1 MRMVMQLARQ
11 TALILLRSAR
21 PWYRSPIAVFVGL
34 SGPLIYLV
42 LFGPLLKS
50 SLGGD
55 SWQWFVPGMLMQLTV
70 FGAAYAGFSLTPELR
85 NGVMERLWVAP
96 VSRTALLLGRV
107 LSDVAQLMLQGVLL
121 LVVAV
126 LFGFHTSLAAMGLAL
141 ALVAVLGAGLSSASY
156 ALALW
161 IREENR
167 FAPLLSMLLLPLM
180 LLSGVLLPM
189 ESAPGWLHTLSRI
202 NPLTYV
208 VDALRAITT
217 QRYAADETLIGL
229 AVTIGLG
236 AACAFWGL
244 RAMAREQT

>member
-1 MRMVMQLARQ
+1 MQLVRQ
-11 TALILLRSAR
+11 TGLILRRTAR
-21 PWYRSPIAVFVGL
+21 TWYRSPVAIFVGF

-42 LFGPLLKS
+42 LFGPLLEG

-55 SWQWFVPGMLMQLTV
+55 PWQWFVPGMLMQLTV

-96 VSRTALLLGRV
+96 VSRMALLLGRV
-107 LSDVAQLMLQGVLL
+107 LSDVAQLTLQGVLL
-121 LVVAV
+121 LAVAV
-126 LFGFHTSLAAMGLAL
+126 ALGFRTSLPAMICALAL
-141 ALVAVLGAGLSSASY
+141 AALLGAGLSAASY
-156 ALALW
+156 AMALR

-189 ESAPGWLHTLSRI
+189 ESAPGWLHALSLA

-208 VDALRAITT
+208 VDALRAITA
-217 QRYAADETLIGL
+217 QQYATDDTLTGL
-229 AVTIGLG
+229 AVTAGLG
-236 AACAFWGL
+236 VLCTFWGL